1 MSSNRSR
8 ARAYCFTVNNPSED
22 EVLVPQSWDVA
33 SYNYLVYQLEEGAEG
48 TRHLQGYVQFTNP
61 KDFDTFCKWFPRR
74 PHVEV
79 AKGTA
84 KQNRKYCTKSEGRID
99 GPWEFGVLPEAGKRN
114 DLLAVKADL
123 DAGASM
129 SEIAENHFSQFVRY
143 SKAFKEYK
151 CLVAQRE
158 SHPKE
163 IKCLWGSTGVGK
175 TRWCFET
182 YPGAYWKTRS
192 VGSSQWWDGYDGH
205 EVIVIDEFYG
215 WFPWDFLLRLTD
227 RYPLQLEVKGG
238 TVPCLAKTIV
248 FTSNKH
254 PRDWYPNS
262 RYAWDD
268 SNPLKRRFAEVR
280 ELTGDPGSAVAG
292 DPAMVPSIPNDPP
305 SISSGGPLS
314 DRPPV
319 CGLDQPVFRN
329 GLPAPVAVTDLYMN
343 ISDDDLGIGK

>member
-1 MSSNRSR
+1 MERRR
-8 ARAYCFTVNNPSED
+8 ARAYCFTVNNPDED
-22 EVLVPQSWDVA
+22 EILVPQSWEP
-33 SYNYLVYQLEEGAEG
+33 STYKYLVYQLEEGAEG
-48 TRHLQGYVQFTNP
+48 TRHLQGYIAFNQQ
-61 KDFDTFCKWFPRR
+61 KDLNAVYDMFPARR
-74 PHVEV
+74 AHLET

-84 KQNRKYCTKSEGRID
+84 KQNQKYCTKSEGRID
-99 GPWEFGVLPEAGKRN
+99 GPWEFGDLPEPGKRN

-123 DAGASM
+123 DSGASM
-129 SEIAENHFSQFVRY
+129 TEIAENHFSQFVRY

-151 CLVAQRE
+151 CLVAQKE

-163 IKCLWGSTGVGK
+163 VECLWGPTGVGK
-175 TRWCFET
+175 TRWVFET
-182 YPGAYWKTRS
+182 HPGAYWKTRS

-238 TVPCLAKTIV
+238 TVPCLAKKIV

-268 SNPLKRRFAEVR
+268 SNPLKRRIGILR
-280 ELTGDPGSAVAG
+280 ELTRDGVDNGTSNAGVAADDTRVG
-292 DPAMVPSIPNDPP
+292 T
-305 SISSGGPLS
+305 SGGS
-314 DRPPV
+314 DENRGGVANVSGPR
-319 CGLDQPVFRN
+319 FSN
-329 GLPAPVAVTDLYMN
+329 GLLAPVAMTDLYMA
-343 ISDDDLGIGK
+343 ISDDELGIGK